1 MIELIRIQQQLLP
14 DVLQVMRKRYEI
26 LRHIKLMQPVGR
38 RSLSSVL
45 SLTER
50 VLRSEVEFLR
60 NQGLVQV
67 ASIGMSLTDQG
78 SNLLIQM
85 EPIIKEAFGLAKLE
99 NDLKDYLNIKEVVIV
114 PGDSDQT
121 EWVKREI
128 GRAGVKMLKKV
139 TIPDQVVAV
148 AGGTTVLAV
157 AKMMTPSPVLRTTTF
172 VPTRGGLA
180 EDQVELEANYI
191 VSLLA
196 KNSGGCCKMMYIPEQ
211 LSDESYQSMIREP
224 HIQSVLNVLKKAR
237 IVLHGIGDAKQMA
250 IRRNSPQHVL
260 DQLEKAEAVGESL
273 GFYFNSQREV
283 VGRIKTVGLTQEDIK
298 RIELMIAVAGG
309 ASKAK
314 AIEAICSQSQKQV
327 LITDEAAATA
337 ILRRKS

>member
-1 MIELIRIQQQLLP
+1 MIELIRTQQQLLP
-14 DVLQVMRKRYEI
+14 DLLQVMRKRYEI
-26 LRHIKLMQPVGR
+26 LRHIQLMQPVGR
-38 RSLSSVL
+38 RSLSAVL

-60 NQGLVQV
+60 QQGLIQV
-67 ASIGMSLTDQG
+67 TSIGMSLTDQG
-78 SNLLIQM
+78 SQLLIGM

-99 NDLKDYLNIKEVVIV
+99 NDLKNYLNIKEVVVV
-114 PGDSDQT
+114 PGDSDQMK
-121 EWVKREI
+121 WVKKEI
-128 GRAGVKMLKKV
+128 GRAGAKMLKKV

-157 AKMMTPSPVLRTTTF
+157 AKMMTPSPELQTTTF

-196 KNSGGCCKMMYIPEQ
+196 KNSGGRYRLMYIPEQ
-211 LSDESYQSMIREP
+211 LSDESYQSMMREP
-224 HIQSVLNVLKKAR
+224 HIQSVLKVIRKAR
-237 IVLHGIGDAKQMA
+237 IVIHGIGDAKQMA
-250 IRRNSPQHVL
+250 IRRNSPQQVIE
-260 DQLEKAEAVGESL
+260 QLEKAEAVGESL
-273 GFYFNSQREV
+273 GFYFNSRREV
-283 VGRIKTVGLTQEDIK
+283 VGRIKAVGLTQEDIE
-298 RIELMIAVAGG
+298 RIDLMIAVAGG

-314 AIEAICSQSQKQV
+314 AIEAICSHNQKQV

-337 ILRRKS
+337 ILQGNG